1 MKTKTICCALI
12 GAAALLTA
20 PNLFATIYTGTI
32 TLNYDYGNAY
42 NGGAYKA
49 VTSSLGTFD
58 TFCLNSGVPF
68 TPGAT
73 YNFQSSDSAMP
84 GGPGNVITADPISIG
99 TAFLFSQ
106 FSHNAA
112 GYFGTAQI
120 ANDLQAAFWWLEG
133 EALGV
138 KNHFVTDAEAAL
150 GLTDATIVGNANG
163 AYGVVALNLWDSN
176 GSSTAPNK
184 QPMLGIVPEPS
195 TIIAGA
201 LLLLPF
207 GVSTVRILR
216 KNKAA

>member
-1 MKTKTICCALI
+1 M
-12 GAAALLTA
+12 
-20 PNLFATIYTGTI
+20 
-32 TLNYDYGNAY
+32 
-42 NGGAYKA
+42 
-49 VTSSLGTFD
+49 
-58 TFCLNSGVPF
+58 
-68 TPGAT
+68 
-73 YNFQSSDSAMP
+73 
-84 GGPGNVITADPISIG
+84 
-99 TAFLFSQ
+99 
-106 FSHNAA
+106 
-112 GYFGTAQI
+112 
-120 ANDLQAAFWWLEG
+120 
-133 EALGV
+133 